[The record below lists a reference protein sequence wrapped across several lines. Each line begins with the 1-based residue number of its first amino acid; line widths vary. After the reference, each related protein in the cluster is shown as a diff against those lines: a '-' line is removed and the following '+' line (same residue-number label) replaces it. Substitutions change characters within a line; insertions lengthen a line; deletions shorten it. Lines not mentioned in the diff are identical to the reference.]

1 MSDIGL
7 QHAAAYAAQ
16 HQLRLAQ
23 RLGFGIHG
31 TVLVAEHEGK
41 QDRSAIK
48 AHNSATFYERE
59 RDVYERL
66 QEDGVSDVMGF
77 HIPQL
82 LRADDNLW
90 VIEMTIVT
98 RPFLLDFAGA
108 VLDVRPEFSEE
119 IWAEWETQKR
129 EQFGGRWGT
138 VRAVLDIFEGW
149 GVYFLDVSPSN
160 IRFLTD

>member
-1 MSDIGL
+1 MSDIAL
-7 QHAAAYAAQ
+7 QNAAAYAARY
-16 HQLRLAQ
+16 QLRLAE

-31 TVLVAEHEGK
+31 TVHVVECESK
-41 QDRSAIK
+41 EDRSAIK
-48 AHNSATFYERE
+48 AHNSPIFYRRE

-66 QEDGVSDVMGF
+66 QQAGVSDVMGF
-77 HIPQL
+77 HVPQL
-82 LRADDNLW
+82 LRADDDLC

-129 EQFGGRWGT
+129 EQFAARWN
-138 VRAVLDIFEGW
+138 VVQAVLNALEGW
-149 GVYFLDVSPSN
+149 VCIFSRSLPAIFD
-160 IRFLTD
+160 L

>member
-1 MSDIGL
+1 MSDIAL
-7 QHAAAYAAQ
+7 QHAGAYAAQ

-31 TVLVAEHEGK
+31 TVLLAEHEGK

-48 AHNSATFYERE
+48 AHNSPIFYQRE
-59 RDVYERL
+59 RDVYKRL
-66 QEDGVSDVMGF
+66 HEAGVSDVMGF
-77 HIPQL
+77 HVPQL
-82 LRADDNLW
+82 LRADDNLC

-108 VLDVRPEFSEE
+108 FLDVRPEFSEE

-129 EQFGGRWGT
+129 EQFGDHWNV
-138 VRAVLDIFEGW
+138 VREVLNTLEGW
-149 GVYFLDVSPSN
+149 GVYLLDVSPSN
-160 IRFLTD
+160 IRFTDG